1 MYSIQLAERERTLM
15 DPKRKSRVTLVEF
28 LAQMVAAVE
37 YIRKTSS
44 LSLSL
49 VVISFFFF
57 FCLTRKDEETSRMTY
72 AAQPAALGCFP
83 NRFSHVTL
91 APMYSTRG
99 TMQHNK
105 RREVALL
112 IITKR
117 ASKQSCRRPFR
128 RYIRLHQYI
137 ILRREG
143 QDDTRNNVSFWW
155 HGSYLRPAD
164 RITCTVYIYI
174 CVCGCVCKQA

>member
-1 MYSIQLAERERTLM
+1 L
-15 DPKRKSRVTLVEF
+15 
-28 LAQMVAAVE
+28 
-37 YIRKTSS
+37 
-44 LSLSL
+44 LS
-49 VVISFFFF
+49 
-57 FCLTRKDEETSRMTY
+57 
-72 AAQPAALGCFP
+72 QPL
-83 NRFSHVTL
+83 L
-91 APMYSTRG
+91 PMLLWRPCILLRG
-99 TMQHNK
+99 RTMQHNK

-164 RITCTVYIYI
+164 RITCTVYIYM
-174 CVCGCVCKQA
+174 CVCKQA